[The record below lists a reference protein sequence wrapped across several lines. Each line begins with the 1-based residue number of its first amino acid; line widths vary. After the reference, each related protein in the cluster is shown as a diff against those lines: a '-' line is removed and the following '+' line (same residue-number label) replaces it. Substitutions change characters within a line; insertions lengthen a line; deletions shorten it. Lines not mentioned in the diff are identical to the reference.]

1 MTALLIFMSL
11 HGMSLHGL
19 ALLAQTPSMLLA
31 QSPAPAAAPS
41 RATLLGQSPNAT
53 LGQSLSAPQ
62 AQSPNVPQAQSPD
75 ELPAQLLG
83 LKRVF
88 VDRLT
93 GGETAAQMRD
103 LLISSLQG
111 ARLFILTENAD
122 RADAFLR
129 GASEDLIYTDAFQS
143 SEGINAHVGDSD
155 NSSVGTSTRFNGAG
169 GGASRSAGRSLNM
182 GIGENES
189 SSVKERKH
197 EALATV
203 RIVNKDGDVI
213 WSTTQES
220 NGAKFRGA
228 SADVA
233 DKITR
238 QLAIDVDK
246 LRRTGPNP
254 KN

>member
-1 MTALLIFMSL
+1 MTALVIFV
-11 HGMSLHGL
+11 
-19 ALLAQTPSMLLA
+19 ALLAQTPSMPLTQSSVPPVHSTPALL
-31 QSPAPAAAPS
+31 
-41 RATLLGQSPNAT
+41 
-53 LGQSLSAPQ
+53 
-62 AQSPNVPQAQSPD
+62 AQSPD
-75 ELPAQLLG
+75 ELPVQLLG
-83 LKRVF
+83 IRRVF

-103 LLISSLQG
+103 LLISSLQST
-111 ARLFILTENAD
+111 RLFILTENAD

-129 GASEDLIYTDAFQS
+129 GASEDLIYTDTFQS
-143 SEGINAHVGDSD
+143 SEGINAHVGGGETGSE
-155 NSSVGTSTRFNGAG
+155 STSTRFNGAG
-169 GGASRSAGRSLNM
+169 GGASRSAGRNLSA

-189 SSVKERKH
+189 SNMKERKH

-246 LRRTGPNP
+246 LRRSGPIP

>member
-1 MTALLIFMSL
+1 MTSL
-11 HGMSLHGL
+11 VAM
-19 ALLAQTPSMLLA
+19 AAMVLLA
-31 QSPAPAAAPS
+31 QSPTMPQVVSTAAAS
-41 RATLLGQSPNAT
+41 LHSSVSP
-53 LGQSLSAPQ
+53 L
-62 AQSPNVPQAQSPD
+62 AQSPD
-75 ELPAQLLG
+75 ELPVQLLG
-83 LKRVF
+83 IRRIF

-103 LLISSLQG
+103 LIIGSLQG
-111 ARLFILTENAD
+111 ARLFILTENTE

-129 GASEDLIYTDAFQS
+129 GASEDLIYTDAYQS
-143 SEGINAHVGDSD
+143 SEGINAHIGDSD
-155 NSSVGTSTRFNGAG
+155 HESTSTSTRFNGAG
-169 GGASRSAGRSLNM
+169 GGASRSVGRSLSA
-182 GIGENES
+182 GVGENES
-189 SSVKERKH
+189 SNTKERKH

-238 QLAIDVDK
+238 QLVIDVEK
-246 LRRTGPNP
+246 LRRTGTGP
-254 KN
+254 K

>member
-1 MTALLIFMSL
+1 MTALVIVV
-11 HGMSLHGL
+11 
-19 ALLAQTPSMLLA
+19 ALLAQTPSMPPT
-31 QSPAPAAAPS
+31 QSPVAPVHSPPA
-41 RATLLGQSPNAT
+41 LL
-53 LGQSLSAPQ
+53 
-62 AQSPNVPQAQSPD
+62 AQSPD
-75 ELPAQLLG
+75 ELSGQLLG
-83 LKRVF
+83 IRRVF

-103 LLISSLQG
+103 LLITSLQST
-111 ARLFILTENAD
+111 RLFILTENAD

-129 GASEDLIYTDAFQS
+129 GASEDLIYTDSFQS
-143 SEGINAHVGDSD
+143 SEGINARVGGGENGSE
-155 NSSVGTSTRFNGAG
+155 STSTRFNGAG
-169 GGASRSAGRSLNM
+169 GGASRSAGRNLSA

-189 SSVKERKH
+189 SNMKERKH

-246 LRRTGPNP
+246 LRRSGPGP

>member
-1 MTALLIFMSL
+1 MKTILVAAAALVLV
-11 HGMSLHGL
+11 
-19 ALLAQTPSMLLA
+19 A
-31 QSPAPAAAPS
+31 QSSRAVAQAPSASPTLAAASSLKSAALPS
-41 RATLLGQSPNAT
+41 T
-53 LGQSLSAPQ
+53 
-62 AQSPNVPQAQSPD
+62 QSPD
-75 ELPAQLLG
+75 ELPAQLLAVR
-83 LKRVF
+83 RVF

-103 LLISSLQG
+103 LIISSLQG
-111 ARLFILTENAD
+111 SRLFILTENPD
-122 RADAFLR
+122 RADAFVR

-143 SEGINAHVGDSD
+143 SDGINAHIGDSD

-169 GGASRSAGRSLNM
+169 GGASRSAGRSLSA

-189 SSVKERKH
+189 SNIKERKH

-220 NGAKFRGA
+220 DGAKFRGA

-238 QLAIDVDK
+238 QLVNDVDK
-246 LRRTGPNP
+246 LRRSGT